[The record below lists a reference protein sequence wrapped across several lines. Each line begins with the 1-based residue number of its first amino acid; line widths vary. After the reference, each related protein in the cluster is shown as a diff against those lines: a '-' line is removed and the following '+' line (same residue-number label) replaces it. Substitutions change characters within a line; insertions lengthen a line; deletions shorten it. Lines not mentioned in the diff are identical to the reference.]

1 MPPDYTNLLQLTMA
15 NEGLLKDWVRQ
26 RPSIT
31 KTYDDL
37 LADVRAGNIK
47 QQVHSEDSWKKETG
61 KHDAHKNVGAFY
73 RGSGLPVGDPWG
85 AGEIHYPEGGEGSL
99 PHEILHYFAGH
110 QARDRGNPE
119 KINPYIKAD
128 MALGGWLPSFH
139 PAGRRPTLPGDN
151 RFSNWWNENRAT
163 QQTEYS
169 NDPKSTGTP
178 FWNRDDEH
186 WTGGTRAYHPWF
198 DEHAYD
204 TTADKMK
211 ENVLKYISDK
221 ESISEKPT
229 KTKKF
234 KSFISKVARPFKE
247 SPSPL
252 SSAWST
258 SSRPSTLQGPSNVP
272 GPSIPMGPLRH
283 DKNMYPIYPK
293 QSTKAQSFRDAFRDA
308 RKEGLDIFDWE
319 NRKYTTEL
327 A

>member
-1 MPPDYTNLLQLTMA
+1 MSRPDYTNLLQLTLA
-15 NEGLLKDWVRQ
+15 NEDLLKGWVRQ

-31 KTYDDL
+31 RTYDDL
-37 LADVRAGNIK
+37 LRDVRTGNIPL
-47 QQVHSEDSWKKETG
+47 QSYTTDEWDSHIRRVMPDRG
-61 KHDAHKNVGAFY
+61 NPRGIGAY
-73 RGSGLPVGDPWG
+73 YSDD
-85 AGEIHYPEGGEGSL
+85 EIHYPKGNEGSI
-99 PHEILHYFAGH
+99 PHELLHYFSGH
-110 QARDRGNPE
+110 VTGKSSGVPKELD
-119 KINPYIKAD
+119 PYTKAD
-128 MALGGWLPSFH
+128 MALGGWLPSIH
-139 PAGRRPTLPGDN
+139 PAARRPTLPGDN

-169 NDPKSTGTP
+169 NRR
-178 FWNRDDEH
+178 N
-186 WTGGTRAYHPWF
+186 YHPWF

-234 KSFISKVARPFKE
+234 KSFISKVAGPFKE
-247 SPSPL
+247 SPSLL

-258 SSRPSTLQGPSNVP
+258 LSRPSTPQAPSNVA
-272 GPSIPMGPLRH
+272 GPSIPIGPLRY
-283 DKNMYPIYPK
+283 DKNMYPIFPK
-293 QSTKAQSFRDAFRDA
+293 QSAKAQSFRDAFRDA
-308 RKEGLDIFDWE
+308 RRQGLDTFDWD